1 MRGVKSMGIQGKGEM
16 GWQKKSWKKV
26 ELEIINVAVG
36 GEECH

>member
-1 MRGVKSMGIQGKGEM
+1 MGNESEM